1 MCIIVFECIVDICR
15 KSFTFHFSRCIF
27 KENVFTDVK
36 LFLPPLPSHSFCF
49 FLWLSA
55 NSVVF
60 QMQPNVTI
68 SVLLVI
74 DASFARIV
82 LLQRRVTRMKCS

>member
-1 MCIIVFECIVDICR
+1 MRIIVFECIGYICR

-36 LFLPPLPSHSFCF
+36 LFLPPHSFCF
-49 FLWLSA
+49 YFWLSA

-60 QMQPNVTI
+60 KMQPNVTI

-82 LLQRRVTRMKCS
+82 LLQRLVTRMKCS